1 MSSLSMRDKLH
12 RPACLRNPEERTKR
26 LTSAYTGSHPE
37 RATCSQSLANRYDIT
52 TYYLFRK

>member
-1 MSSLSMRDKLH
+1 MRDKLH

-37 RATCSQSLANRYDIT
+37 RATCSKSLANDYDIT